1 MVARRRGAL
10 RKRRAVSNILAALF
24 LVIIAIAA
32 AGVGIVMMK
41 QQTESLTRI
50 TSIDASQ
57 SRLYV
62 NPTTGNGALTL
73 VFMNTGTTTVII
85 QAGRIGQQGLAN
97 MTFASPVQIK
107 YKTANGT
114 VVTVE
119 ATSVTTSDPA
129 RSGVTSQGLVLT
141 SQTSATI
148 QFTELSSI
156 SASIPPNN
164 EYAVTI
170 YTTGAEV
177 FTFKIVAETS
187 GA

>member
-1 MVARRRGAL
+1 M
-10 RKRRAVSNILAALF
+10 F
-24 LVIIAIAA
+24 LVIIAIVA
-32 AGVGIVMMK
+32 AGAGIVMMK

-50 TSIDASQ
+50 TSIDAGQ

-73 VFMNTGTTTVII
+73 VFTNTGTTTVTI
-85 QAGRIGQQGLAN
+85 QAGRIGQQSLAN

-107 YKTANGT
+107 YKTATGT
-114 VVTVE
+114 VVIVD

-129 RSGVTSQGLVLT
+129 RSGVTSQGLVLA

-148 QFTELSSI
+148 QFIELSGI
-156 SASIPPNN
+156 SASIHSNN
-164 EYAVTI
+164 EYAVTM

>member
-1 MVARRRGAL
+1 MVVRRKRVL
-10 RKRRAVSNILAALF
+10 RRRAVSNVLTALL

-32 AGVGIVMMK
+32 AGFGIWMMK
-41 QQTESLTRI
+41 QQTENLTQI

-62 NPTTGNGALTL
+62 NPTTGNGSLTL
-73 VFMNTGTTTVII
+73 VFTNTGTTTVTI

-97 MTFASPVQIK
+97 ITFVKPVQIK
-107 YKTANGT
+107 YKNAAGT
-114 VVTVE
+114 VITVKV
-119 ATSVTTSDPA
+119 TSVTTSDPA
-129 RSGVTSQGLVLT
+129 RSGVTLQGLVLA

-148 QFTELSSI
+148 QFTGLSGI
-156 SASIPPNN
+156 SAALPPNN